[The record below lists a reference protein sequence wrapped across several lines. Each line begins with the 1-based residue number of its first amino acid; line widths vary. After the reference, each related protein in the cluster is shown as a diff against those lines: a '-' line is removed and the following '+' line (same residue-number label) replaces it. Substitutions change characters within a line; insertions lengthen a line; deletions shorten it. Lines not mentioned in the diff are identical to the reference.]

1 MRLIRDR
8 IATYQLRKSE
18 KKKDSEGGTYTAYS
32 TAQPF
37 SAEVWPAS
45 GKLQAE
51 MYGERLTYI
60 RNVRIDGKYE
70 AKPDEKGVVHYVLE
84 NGLDVVEGDGLC
96 LYVGA
101 TMVPDY
107 RIIAIRPYR
116 YLQIEA
122 ERIRI

>member
-1 MRLIRDR
+1 MRLRRDR

-18 KKKDSEGGTYTAYS
+18 QKKDSEGGTYMTYAA
-32 TAQPF
+32 AQPF

-70 AKPDEKGVVHYVLE
+70 VKTDEKGVIHYMLN
-84 NGLDVVEGDGLC
+84 NGLDVVEGDCLC

>member
-1 MRLIRDR
+1 MRLRRDR

-18 KKKDSEGGTYTAYS
+18 QKKDSEGGTYMTYS
-32 TAQPF
+32 AAQPF

-60 RNVRIDGKYE
+60 RNVRIDGKYDV
-70 AKPDEKGVVHYVLE
+70 KPDEKGVVHYVFE

-96 LYVGA
+96 LYVDA
-101 TMVPDY
+101 MMVPDY
-107 RIIAIRPYR
+107 RIIAIRPNR

-122 ERIRI
+122 ERIRV

>member
-1 MRLIRDR
+1 MRLRRDR

-18 KKKDSEGGTYTAYS
+18 QKKDSEGGTYMTYAA
-32 TAQPF
+32 AQPF

-70 AKPDEKGVVHYVLE
+70 VKPDEKGVIHYMLE

-107 RIIAIRPYR
+107 RSSAIRPDR
-116 YLQIEA
+116 DRQSEA
-122 ERIRI
+122 ERSRI